1 MKNLTIKL
9 RVTILGLLAV
19 GGILLAGLFGI
30 IQMSSFNTKLERD
43 FDQIR
48 HGITTLVDVQ
58 TTSIVFK
65 TQVQEWKNLLIR
77 GNNEQDFAKYEKA
90 FAEHEQAVQ
99 TGLKKALD
107 SIRQEGDPANA
118 WAIADI
124 EKLIKDHTELGVA
137 YKAALG
143 SFDKADPETGKKSIS
158 RSRARTERRQKESA
172 RLSPAWKKA
181 NSAVS
186 SNKRWPQ
193 EPLMRNHAIC

>member
-19 GGILLAGLFGI
+19 GGILFAGVFGI
-30 IQMSSFNTKLERD
+30 IQMSSFNAKLERD
-43 FDQIR
+43 FDQLR

-65 TQVQEWKNLLIR
+65 TQVQEWKNLLIH

-90 FAEHEQAVQ
+90 FRRARAGGSDGAEES
-99 TGLKKALD
+99 LD

-124 EKLIKDHTELGVA
+124 EKLIKDHAELGVA

-143 SFDKADPETGKKSIS
+143 SFDKADPETGKS
-158 RSRARTERRQKESA
+158 RYRRQG
-172 RLSPAWKKA
+172 
-181 NSAVS
+181 
-186 SNKRWPQ
+186 Q
-193 EPLMRNHAIC
+193 G